1 MRSFFLNLYNL
12 YYKHKLF
19 FPKKTYSCWGEDL
32 IAENFFKNRE
42 GKFYVDV
49 GCYHPLFWNNTYL
62 LYKKQWRGIN
72 IDINPVSIKLFKF
85 ARKDDYNFNLAVTN
99 KKIKKIK
106 FFYRRKINVLNTTN
120 KEFAKKNFPNG
131 YSTSVSNCSTL
142 NNIISKTKF
151 KNKQIDF
158 LNIDVE
164 GGELGVLR
172 SLNFKKYK
180 PKLICIEIHHNNQK
194 SLKKNPIYK
203 FLKRKKYKKKWSREY
218 SFIFFKNFD

>member
-32 IAENFFKNRE
+32 IVENFFKNRE

-99 KKIKKIK
+99 KKL
-106 FFYRRKINVLNTTN
+106 RK
-120 KEFAKKNFPNG
+120 
-131 YSTSVSNCSTL
+131 
-142 NNIISKTKF
+142 
-151 KNKQIDF
+151 
-158 LNIDVE
+158 
-164 GGELGVLR
+164 
-172 SLNFKKYK
+172 LNFFIEE
-180 PKLICIEIHHNNQK
+180 KLM
-194 SLKKNPIYK
+194 Y
-203 FLKRKKYKKKWSREY
+203 
-218 SFIFFKNFD
+218 